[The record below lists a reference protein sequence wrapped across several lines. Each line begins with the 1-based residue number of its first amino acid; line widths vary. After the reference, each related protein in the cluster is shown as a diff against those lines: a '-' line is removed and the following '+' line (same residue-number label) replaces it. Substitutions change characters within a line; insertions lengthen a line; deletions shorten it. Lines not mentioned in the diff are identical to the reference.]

1 MSQIIAVTWRFNIFT
16 VEPSTADTVQHSIMV
31 NITWQRFDHTTK
43 TIHSWMTSAIVASA
57 QISGQ
62 EVLSSC
68 VWLNHSFHEQWEGS
82 VFKLKFAI
90 SCWFHIFYY
99 QQCQEVFSS
108 HCYFQMTGIY
118 TSTRK
123 STTLVRILTFVLT
136 LLIPMRRRVVAR
148 LSVLSVPLASHTT
161 TSSTTW
167 QVQTRLHWCTADC
180 CITACVIH
188 YCVCVCVYI
197 CCWSERAVKSS
208 EVC

>member
-1 MSQIIAVTWRFNIFT
+1 MSVNVTDNCSHVKVQYFHCWTIDRRHCSAFDNG
-16 VEPSTADTVQHSIMV
+16 EYHMTAFRPYDKNHSFMNDLCHCCICPDQ
-31 NITWQRFDHTTK
+31 WAR
-43 TIHSWMTSAIVASA
+43 
-57 QISGQ
+57 G
-62 EVLSSC
+62 

-136 LLIPMRRRVVAR
+136 LLIPMRRQVAAR